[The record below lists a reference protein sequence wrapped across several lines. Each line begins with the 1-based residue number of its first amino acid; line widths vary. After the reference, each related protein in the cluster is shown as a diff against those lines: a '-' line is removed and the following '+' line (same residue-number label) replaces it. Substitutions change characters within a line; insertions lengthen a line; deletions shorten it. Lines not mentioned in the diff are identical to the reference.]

1 LSRIANSAAN
11 RFSTM
16 IGAKPS
22 SGSSSK
28 RPNAHRAGHGPDR
41 AARRQRQVGAAGDG
55 NLAGG
60 HQRQGRAFGPPVGFV
75 VYDDQSNPSTVP
87 GMHTKLLDVDKVDLI
102 VSGYG
107 TTSLR
112 RRCR

>member
-1 LSRIANSAAN
+1 
-11 RFSTM
+11 M